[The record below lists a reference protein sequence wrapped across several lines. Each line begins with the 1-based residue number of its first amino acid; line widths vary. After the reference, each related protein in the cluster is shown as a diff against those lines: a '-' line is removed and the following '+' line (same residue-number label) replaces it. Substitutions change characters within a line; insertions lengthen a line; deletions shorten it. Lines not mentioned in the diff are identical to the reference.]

1 MSRFSMWGKEDRAIQ
16 ASWEPAASLFSENV
30 DKEKT
35 AYSFPSLCVGDLAT
49 ENIKQAEFNSSLH
62 QSFIEIYSNA
72 TKVTS

>member
-35 AYSFPSLCVGDLAT
+35 AYSFPSLCVGKLFGDWKHKASQVQQLIAP
-49 ENIKQAEFNSSLH
+49 ELH
-62 QSFIEIYSNA
+62 RNLQ
-72 TKVTS
+72 